1 MKIFRKNHKK
11 TSVILCGRRSWC
23 GDWWLSQFDCCG
35 VPGDRGT
42 GLLGGRRC
50 QAIDV
55 AGWLRSGAGQSSV
68 YIVGRSLV
76 LGDRGHRVARVI
88 EGAGRSRVLGSRT
101 FRPIKL
107 PDGLSFGL
115 AIKAAG
121 HPATGLSHTEMVP
134 PQGKYTTTTWTTF
147 FFISVSIRKP
157 IILVTNNGRH
167 RTSHNGVQKCG
178 LI

>member
-1 MKIFRKNHKK
+1 M
-11 TSVILCGRRSWC
+11 S
-23 GDWWLSQFDCCG
+23 G

-55 AGWLRSGAGQSSV
+55 AGWLRSGTGQSSV
-68 YIVGRSLV
+68 YIVGRSMV

-88 EGAGRSRVLGSRT
+88 EGAGRSRVLGSRAC
-101 FRPIKL
+101 RPIKL
-107 PDGLSFGL
+107 PDGLCFGL

-134 PQGKYTTTTWTTF
+134 PQGKYYYYMDNF
-147 FFISVSIRKP
+147 FFICAVS
-157 IILVTNNGRH
+157 LCE
-167 RTSHNGVQKCG
+167 S
-178 LI
+178 LLYS

>member
-1 MKIFRKNHKK
+1 M
-11 TSVILCGRRSWC
+11 S
-23 GDWWLSQFDCCG
+23 G

-55 AGWLRSGAGQSSV
+55 AGWLRSGAGQSCV
-68 YIVGRSLV
+68 YIVGRSMV
-76 LGDRGHRVARVI
+76 LVI
-88 EGAGRSRVLGSRT
+88 EGAGRSRVLGSRAC
-101 FRPIKL
+101 RPIKL
-107 PDGLSFGL
+107 PDGLCFGL

-134 PQGKYTTTTWTTF
+134 PQGKYYYYMDNF
-147 FFISVSIRKP
+147 FSICVSIQKP

-178 LI
+178 LIRSAT